1 MSLKAVTIAILDILL
16 SKKQYLSLKEISL
29 SLTKFNITDRQI
41 LNEITALMK
50 TNRLVKDG
58 IRQNSLYAASTPQ
71 KAHQNSRFIYV
82 FKNRILAGILFE
94 IPDGFLFY
102 YTNDYLVSG
111 LEAVPTMP
119 LSIQPFSFS
128 TIPPFFDQNIP
139 EGINLEILKF
149 QLNSSDAL
157 HILASLSDP
166 IGDISFSFSPK
177 TAQSQISNPS
187 YLSNLEKILSDN
199 PKINILKDFYVDIP
213 NEILF
218 PENYDLSKLE
228 LAQNDG
234 ISGFQYKKLVNI
246 DFERKIIHQD
256 AASNYILKPYSKIRS
271 NPTSQSYF
279 PHIAINE
286 HLHLSFAKN
295 TLKIRVPW
303 SAVVAGDDEYH
314 YVIKRFDKL
323 ENHHYNVVEFASYL
337 GLTSINKYD
346 TTSEKL
352 FKRISKELLSD
363 TEKKELLK
371 IYVYSVIIKYEDLH
385 AKNLSLITSGDIVL
399 MAPMYDVMSTGF
411 YSTAKGF
418 ESYLPIN
425 GKRQNIR
432 LNDFKPLCKILN
444 VDFKEFKQIAFSIAN
459 SYKDEFSS
467 YIDLIKPLNLKFY
480 KQKLVK
486 RVGDESFLVPSDK
499 YENLST
505 LLEQFHTKRVEELKF
520 LGWIQ

>member
-82 FKNRILAGILFE
+82 FKNRILAGMLFE

-119 LSIQPFSFS
+119 LSIQPFSFN

-187 YLSNLEKILSDN
+187 YLSNLEKN
-199 PKINILKDFYVDIP
+199 F
-213 NEILF
+213 
-218 PENYDLSKLE
+218 
-228 LAQNDG
+228 
-234 ISGFQYKKLVNI
+234 
-246 DFERKIIHQD
+246 
-256 AASNYILKPYSKIRS
+256 IR
-271 NPTSQSYF
+271 
-279 PHIAINE
+279 
-286 HLHLSFAKN
+286 
-295 TLKIRVPW
+295 
-303 SAVVAGDDEYH
+303 
-314 YVIKRFDKL
+314 
-323 ENHHYNVVEFASYL
+323 
-337 GLTSINKYD
+337 
-346 TTSEKL
+346 
-352 FKRISKELLSD
+352 
-363 TEKKELLK
+363 
-371 IYVYSVIIKYEDLH
+371 
-385 AKNLSLITSGDIVL
+385 
-399 MAPMYDVMSTGF
+399 
-411 YSTAKGF
+411 
-418 ESYLPIN
+418 
-425 GKRQNIR
+425 
-432 LNDFKPLCKILN
+432 
-444 VDFKEFKQIAFSIAN
+444 
-459 SYKDEFSS
+459 
-467 YIDLIKPLNLKFY
+467 
-480 KQKLVK
+480 
-486 RVGDESFLVPSDK
+486 
-499 YENLST
+499 
-505 LLEQFHTKRVEELKF
+505 
-520 LGWIQ
+520 